1 MVRFS
6 EDVVGVSDLKVRGR
20 QVIDKVVRTRRPTL
34 VARRGRGVAVLVE
47 LSEFER
53 MQEELAFRRGVEAG
67 ARAARAGKLRPHAEA
82 LEILESFGAVTKRS
96 R

>member
-6 EDVVGVSDLKVRGR
+6 EDVVGVSELKVRGAK
-20 QVIDKVVRTRRPTL
+20 VIEKVVRTGRPTL

-53 MQEELAFRRGVEAG
+53 MQDELAFRQAVDEGAKAAQAG
-67 ARAARAGKLRPHAEA
+67 RLRPHADA
-82 LEILESFGAVTKRS
+82 VRILESFGAAPR
-96 R
+96 RRP